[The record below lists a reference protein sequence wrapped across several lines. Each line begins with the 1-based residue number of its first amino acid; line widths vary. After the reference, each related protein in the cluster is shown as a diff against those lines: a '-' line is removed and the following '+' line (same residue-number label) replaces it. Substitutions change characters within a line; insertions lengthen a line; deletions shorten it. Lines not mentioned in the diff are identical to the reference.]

1 MKDNILK
8 KNKLIA
14 IFLLHILT
22 GLILLSCS
30 LEVNQDDNQEKQNKK
45 AKTKISKNENNS
57 SKMKKL
63 SKNAKNKK
71 TKDNLLGAINNVGNL
86 PRAASA
92 AALRQLNNA
101 LAQPNNALAQ
111 LNNALAQPNNANAL
125 NQIADPEVIELIQ
138 KILERSED
146 IVQISETDFNRGE
159 PDDQFEM
166 RADIFSQIFF
176 NADSIVT
183 FDDNEYLNERRIL
196 YTSLNFNE
204 DTILNLGRIL
214 SKLSKDPNYRSLVK
228 ETLINRGFSI
238 QLAIE
243 EISLRILNV
252 RDKLQ
257 HLNKPNLRTLYYDFN
272 QLIPLK
278 EKWLEDV
285 DDIIRNYNADPEL
298 RNDISKL
305 NAYIMA
311 KNSREQFSNIH
322 NIILNLMN
330 TTTNILTPIQ

>member
-1 MKDNILK
+1 MK

-71 TKDNLLGAINNVGNL
+71 TKDNLLGAINTAKNL

-101 LAQPNNALAQ
+101 LT
-111 LNNALAQPNNANAL
+111 QPNNANAL
-125 NQIADPEVIELIQ
+125 NQIADPEVIELLQ

-146 IVQISETDFNRGE
+146 IVRISETDFNRGE

-166 RADIFSQIFF
+166 KSDIFSQIFF
-176 NADSIVT
+176 NTGSTVT

-243 EISLRILNV
+243 EISLKILNV

>member
-1 MKDNILK
+1 MK

-71 TKDNLLGAINNVGNL
+71 TKDNLLGAINTVRNL
-86 PRAASA
+86 PKAASA
-92 AALRQLNNA
+92 AALR
-101 LAQPNNALAQ
+101 Q

-176 NADSIVT
+176 NADSTVT

-204 DTILNLGRIL
+204 NAILNLGRIL

-257 HLNKPNLRTLYYDFN
+257 HLNKPNLRTLYHDFN

>member
-1 MKDNILK
+1 MK

-30 LEVNQDDNQEKQNKK
+30 LEVNQDDNQEKQKK

-57 SKMKKL
+57 LKMKKL

-71 TKDNLLGAINNVGNL
+71 PTVDNLLVAINTLKNPPKTAGKNKSN
-86 PRAASA
+86 SA
-92 AALRQLNNA
+92 ALK
-101 LAQPNNALAQ
+101 
-111 LNNALAQPNNANAL
+111 QPNNANAL
-125 NQIADPEVIELIQ
+125 KQIDPEAKELIQ

-146 IVQISETDFNRGE
+146 IVQISEIDSNKGE

-166 RADIFSQIFF
+166 KAEIFSKIFF
-176 NADSIVT
+176 NAGSTVT
-183 FDDNEYLNERRIL
+183 FDDNEYVNERRIL

-204 DTILNLGRIL
+204 NTILNLGKIL
-214 SKLSKDPNYRSLVK
+214 SKLSQDSNYRSLVK

-252 RDKLQ
+252 KDKIQ
-257 HLNKPNLRTLYYDFN
+257 HLNKPNLKTLYHDFN
-272 QLIPLK
+272 KLIPLK
-278 EKWLEDV
+278 EKWLKDV
-285 DDIIRNYNADPEL
+285 DDIIKDYNANPEL
-298 RNDISKL
+298 RTDISKL
-305 NAYIMA
+305 NDYIIS
-311 KNSREQFSNIH
+311 KNSKAQFADIH
-322 NIILNLMN
+322 NIILNLIN
-330 TTTNILTPIQ
+330 TTTNILAPIQ

>member
-1 MKDNILK
+1 MK

-71 TKDNLLGAINNVGNL
+71 TKDNLLVAINTARNL
-86 PRAASA
+86 PKAASA

-101 LAQPNNALAQ
+101 LAQPNNA
-111 LNNALAQPNNANAL
+111 NAL
-125 NQIADPEVIELIQ
+125 NQIVDPEVIELIQ
-138 KILERSED
+138 KILERSGD
-146 IVQISETDFNRGE
+146 IVQISEIDFNKGE

-166 RADIFSQIFF
+166 KADIFSKIFF
-176 NADSIVT
+176 NADSTVT

-252 RDKLQ
+252 RDKIQ
-257 HLNKPNLRTLYYDFN
+257 HLNKPNLETLYYDFN

>member
-1 MKDNILK
+1 MKN
-8 KNKLIA
+8 NKLIA

-30 LEVNQDDNQEKQNKK
+30 LEVNQDDNQEKQKK

-71 TKDNLLGAINNVGNL
+71 PTVDNLLVAINTLKNPPKTAGKNK
-86 PRAASA
+86 PNSA
-92 AALRQLNNA
+92 ALK
-101 LAQPNNALAQ
+101 
-111 LNNALAQPNNANAL
+111 QPNNANAL
-125 NQIADPEVIELIQ
+125 KQIDPEAKELIQ

-146 IVQISETDFNRGE
+146 IVQISEIDSNKGE

-166 RADIFSQIFF
+166 KEEIFSKIFF
-176 NADSIVT
+176 NAGSTVT
-183 FDDNEYLNERRIL
+183 FDDNEYVNERRIL

-204 DTILNLGRIL
+204 NIILNLGKIL
-214 SKLSKDPNYRSLVK
+214 SKLSQDSNYRSLVK

-252 RDKLQ
+252 KDKIQ
-257 HLNKPNLRTLYYDFN
+257 HLNKPNLKTLYHDFN
-272 QLIPLK
+272 KLIPLK
-278 EKWLEDV
+278 EKWLKDV
-285 DDIIRNYNADPEL
+285 DDIIKDYNANPEL
-298 RNDISKL
+298 RTDISKL
-305 NAYIMA
+305 NDYIIS
-311 KNSREQFSNIH
+311 KNSKAQFADIH
-322 NIILNLMN
+322 NIILNLIN
-330 TTTNILTPIQ
+330 TTTNILAPIQ

>member
-1 MKDNILK
+1 M
-8 KNKLIA
+8 
-14 IFLLHILT
+14 
-22 GLILLSCS
+22 LSCS

-71 TKDNLLGAINNVGNL
+71 TKDNLLGAINTAKNL

-125 NQIADPEVIELIQ
+125 NQIADPEVIELLQ

-146 IVQISETDFNRGE
+146 IVRISETDFNRGE

-166 RADIFSQIFF
+166 KADIFSQIFF
-176 NADSIVT
+176 NADSTVT

-243 EISLRILNV
+243 EISLKILNV

>member
-1 MKDNILK
+1 MK

-30 LEVNQDDNQEKQNKK
+30 LEVNQDDNQEKQKK

-71 TKDNLLGAINNVGNL
+71 PTVDNLLVAINTLKNPPKTAGKNK
-86 PRAASA
+86 PNSA
-92 AALRQLNNA
+92 ALK
-101 LAQPNNALAQ
+101 
-111 LNNALAQPNNANAL
+111 QPNNANAL
-125 NQIADPEVIELIQ
+125 KQIDPEAKELIQ

-146 IVQISETDFNRGE
+146 IVQISEIDSNKGE

-166 RADIFSQIFF
+166 KAEIFSKIFF
-176 NADSIVT
+176 NAGSTVT
-183 FDDNEYLNERRIL
+183 FDDNEYVNERRIL

-204 DTILNLGRIL
+204 NTILNLGKIL
-214 SKLSKDPNYRSLVK
+214 SKLSQDSNYRSLVK

-252 RDKLQ
+252 KDKIQ
-257 HLNKPNLRTLYYDFN
+257 HLNKPNLKTLYHDFN
-272 QLIPLK
+272 KLIPLK
-278 EKWLEDV
+278 EKWLKDV
-285 DDIIRNYNADPEL
+285 DDIINDYNANPEL
-298 RNDISKL
+298 RTDISKL
-305 NAYIMA
+305 NDYIIS
-311 KNSREQFSNIH
+311 KNSKAQFADIH
-322 NIILNLMN
+322 NVILNLIN
-330 TTTNILTPIQ
+330 ATTNILAPIQ

>member
-1 MKDNILK
+1 MK

-71 TKDNLLGAINNVGNL
+71 TKDNLLGAINTAKNL
-86 PRAASA
+86 QRAASA
-92 AALRQLNNA
+92 AALR
-101 LAQPNNALAQ
+101 Q

-125 NQIADPEVIELIQ
+125 NQIADPEVIELLQ

-146 IVQISETDFNRGE
+146 IVRISETDFNRGE

-166 RADIFSQIFF
+166 KADIFSQIFF
-176 NADSIVT
+176 NADSTVT

-243 EISLRILNV
+243 EISLKILNV

>member
-1 MKDNILK
+1 MK
-8 KNKLIA
+8 
-14 IFLLHILT
+14 
-22 GLILLSCS
+22 
-30 LEVNQDDNQEKQNKK
+30 
-45 AKTKISKNENNS
+45 
-57 SKMKKL
+57 
-63 SKNAKNKK
+63 
-71 TKDNLLGAINNVGNL
+71 
-86 PRAASA
+86 
-92 AALRQLNNA
+92 
-101 LAQPNNALAQ
+101 
-111 LNNALAQPNNANAL
+111 
-125 NQIADPEVIELIQ
+125 
-138 KILERSED
+138 
-146 IVQISETDFNRGE
+146 
-159 PDDQFEM
+159 
-166 RADIFSQIFF
+166 ADIFSQIFF
-176 NADSIVT
+176 NADSTVT

-243 EISLRILNV
+243 EISLKILNV

-298 RNDISKL
+298 RNDILKL

>member
-1 MKDNILK
+1 M
-8 KNKLIA
+8 
-14 IFLLHILT
+14 
-22 GLILLSCS
+22 LSCS

-71 TKDNLLGAINNVGNL
+71 TKDNLLGAINTAKNL

-92 AALRQLNNA
+92 AALR
-101 LAQPNNALAQ
+101 Q

-125 NQIADPEVIELIQ
+125 NQIADPEVIELLQ

-146 IVQISETDFNRGE
+146 IVRISETDFNRGE

-166 RADIFSQIFF
+166 KADIFSQIFF
-176 NADSIVT
+176 NADSTVT

-243 EISLRILNV
+243 EISLKILNV

-322 NIILNLMN
+322 NIILN
-330 TTTNILTPIQ
+330 

>member
-1 MKDNILK
+1 ML
-8 KNKLIA
+8 
-14 IFLLHILT
+14 
-22 GLILLSCS
+22 
-30 LEVNQDDNQEKQNKK
+30 V
-45 AKTKISKNENNS
+45 
-57 SKMKKL
+57 
-63 SKNAKNKK
+63 
-71 TKDNLLGAINNVGNL
+71 AINTARNL
-86 PRAASA
+86 PKAASA
-92 AALRQLNNA
+92 AALRQS
-101 LAQPNNALAQ
+101 
-111 LNNALAQPNNANAL
+111 NNANAL
-125 NQIADPEVIELIQ
+125 NQIVDPEVIELIQ

-146 IVQISETDFNRGE
+146 IVQISEIDFNKGE

-166 RADIFSQIFF
+166 KADIFSKIFF
-176 NADSIVT
+176 NADSTVT

-243 EISLRILNV
+243 EISLKILNV
-252 RDKLQ
+252 RDKIQ
-257 HLNKPNLRTLYYDFN
+257 HLNKPNLETLYYDFN
-272 QLIPLK
+272 QLIQLK

>member
-1 MKDNILK
+1 MK

-30 LEVNQDDNQEKQNKK
+30 LEVNQDDNQERQNKK

-71 TKDNLLGAINNVGNL
+71 TKDNLLVAINTAKNL
-86 PRAASA
+86 PKAASA
-92 AALRQLNNA
+92 AALR
-101 LAQPNNALAQ
+101 
-111 LNNALAQPNNANAL
+111 QPNNANAL
-125 NQIADPEVIELIQ
+125 NQIVDPEAIELIQ

-146 IVQISETDFNRGE
+146 IVQISEIDFNKGE

-166 RADIFSQIFF
+166 KADIFSKIFF
-176 NADSIVT
+176 NADSTVT

-252 RDKLQ
+252 RDKIQ
-257 HLNKPNLRTLYYDFN
+257 HLNKPNLETLYYDFN
-272 QLIPLK
+272 QLIQLK

-285 DDIIRNYNADPEL
+285 DDIIKNYNADPEL

>member
-1 MKDNILK
+1 MK

-71 TKDNLLGAINNVGNL
+71 TKDNLLGAINNARNL
-86 PRAASA
+86 PKAASA
-92 AALRQLNNA
+92 AALRQ
-101 LAQPNNALAQ
+101 P
-111 LNNALAQPNNANAL
+111 NNALAQPNNANAL

-176 NADSIVT
+176 NADSTVT

-243 EISLRILNV
+243 EISLRILNA

-322 NIILNLMN
+322 NIIVNLMN

>member
-1 MKDNILK
+1 MK

-125 NQIADPEVIELIQ
+125 NQISDPEVIELIQ

>member
-1 MKDNILK
+1 MK

-71 TKDNLLGAINNVGNL
+71 TKDNLLGAINTAKNL

-101 LAQPNNALAQ
+101 LAQPNNA
-111 LNNALAQPNNANAL
+111 NAL
-125 NQIADPEVIELIQ
+125 NQIADPEFIELLQ

-146 IVQISETDFNRGE
+146 IVRISETDFNRGE

-166 RADIFSQIFF
+166 KSDIFSQIFF
-176 NADSIVT
+176 NTDSTVT

-243 EISLRILNV
+243 EISLKILNV

>member
-1 MKDNILK
+1 MK

-71 TKDNLLGAINNVGNL
+71 TKDNLLGAINTAKNL

-92 AALRQLNNA
+92 AALR
-101 LAQPNNALAQ
+101 Q

-125 NQIADPEVIELIQ
+125 NQIADPEVIELLQ

-146 IVQISETDFNRGE
+146 IVRISETDFNRGE

-166 RADIFSQIFF
+166 KSDIFSQIFF
-176 NADSIVT
+176 NTDSTVT

-243 EISLRILNV
+243 EISLKILNV

>member
-1 MKDNILK
+1 MK

-71 TKDNLLGAINNVGNL
+71 TKDNLLGAINTAKNL

-92 AALRQLNNA
+92 AALR
-101 LAQPNNALAQ
+101 Q

-125 NQIADPEVIELIQ
+125 NQIADPEVIELLQ

-146 IVQISETDFNRGE
+146 IVRISETDFNRGE

-166 RADIFSQIFF
+166 KADIFSQIFF
-176 NADSIVT
+176 NADSTVT

-243 EISLRILNV
+243 EISLKILNV

>member
-1 MKDNILK
+1 MK

-71 TKDNLLGAINNVGNL
+71 TKDNLLVAINTARNL
-86 PRAASA
+86 SKAASA
-92 AALRQLNNA
+92 AALRQS
-101 LAQPNNALAQ
+101 
-111 LNNALAQPNNANAL
+111 NNANAL
-125 NQIADPEVIELIQ
+125 NQIVDPEAIELIQ

-146 IVQISETDFNRGE
+146 IVQISEIDFNKGE

-166 RADIFSQIFF
+166 KADIFSKIFF
-176 NADSIVT
+176 NADSTVT

-252 RDKLQ
+252 RDKIQ
-257 HLNKPNLRTLYYDFN
+257 HLNKPNLETLYYDFN
-272 QLIPLK
+272 QLIQLK

>member
-1 MKDNILK
+1 MK

-71 TKDNLLGAINNVGNL
+71 TKDNLLVAINTARNL
-86 PRAASA
+86 PKAASA
-92 AALRQLNNA
+92 AALRQS
-101 LAQPNNALAQ
+101 
-111 LNNALAQPNNANAL
+111 NNANAL
-125 NQIADPEVIELIQ
+125 NQIVDPEVIELIQ

-146 IVQISETDFNRGE
+146 IVQISEIDFNKGE

-166 RADIFSQIFF
+166 KADIFSKIFF
-176 NADSIVT
+176 NADSTVT

-252 RDKLQ
+252 RDKIQ
-257 HLNKPNLRTLYYDFN
+257 HLNKPNLETLYYDFN
-272 QLIPLK
+272 QLIQLK

>member
-1 MKDNILK
+1 MK

-45 AKTKISKNENNS
+45 TKTKISKNENNS

-71 TKDNLLGAINNVGNL
+71 TKDNLLGAINNVRNL

-92 AALRQLNNA
+92 AALR
-101 LAQPNNALAQ
+101 Q

-166 RADIFSQIFF
+166 KADIFSKIFF
-176 NADSIVT
+176 NADSTVT

-252 RDKLQ
+252 RDKIQ
-257 HLNKPNLRTLYYDFN
+257 HLNKPNLETLYYDFN

>member
-1 MKDNILK
+1 
-8 KNKLIA
+8 
-14 IFLLHILT
+14 
-22 GLILLSCS
+22 
-30 LEVNQDDNQEKQNKK
+30 
-45 AKTKISKNENNS
+45 
-57 SKMKKL
+57 
-63 SKNAKNKK
+63 
-71 TKDNLLGAINNVGNL
+71 
-86 PRAASA
+86 
-92 AALRQLNNA
+92 
-101 LAQPNNALAQ
+101 
-111 LNNALAQPNNANAL
+111 NNALAQPNNANAL
-125 NQIADPEVIELIQ
+125 NQIADPEVIELLQ

-146 IVQISETDFNRGE
+146 IVRISETDFNRGE

-166 RADIFSQIFF
+166 KADIFSQIFF
-176 NADSIVT
+176 NADSTVT

-243 EISLRILNV
+243 EISLKILNV

>member
-1 MKDNILK
+1 MK

-63 SKNAKNKK
+63 SKNAKNQK
-71 TKDNLLGAINNVGNL
+71 TKDNLLGAINTAKNL

-125 NQIADPEVIELIQ
+125 NQIADPEVIELLQ

-146 IVQISETDFNRGE
+146 IVRISETDFNRGE

-166 RADIFSQIFF
+166 KADIFSQIFF
-176 NADSIVT
+176 NADSTVT

-243 EISLRILNV
+243 EISLKILNV

>member
-1 MKDNILK
+1 MK

-71 TKDNLLGAINNVGNL
+71 TKDNLLVAINTARNL
-86 PRAASA
+86 PKAASA
-92 AALRQLNNA
+92 AALRQS
-101 LAQPNNALAQ
+101 
-111 LNNALAQPNNANAL
+111 NNANAL
-125 NQIADPEVIELIQ
+125 NQIVDPEVIELIQ

-146 IVQISETDFNRGE
+146 IVQISEIDFNKGE

-166 RADIFSQIFF
+166 KADIFSKIFF
-176 NADSIVT
+176 NADSTVT

-243 EISLRILNV
+243 EISLKILNV
-252 RDKLQ
+252 RDKIQ
-257 HLNKPNLRTLYYDFN
+257 HLNKPNLETLYYDFN
-272 QLIPLK
+272 QLIQLK

>member
-1 MKDNILK
+1 MK

-71 TKDNLLGAINNVGNL
+71 TKDNLLGAINTAKNL

-125 NQIADPEVIELIQ
+125 NQIADPEVIELLQ

-146 IVQISETDFNRGE
+146 IVRISETDFNRGE

-166 RADIFSQIFF
+166 KADIFSQIFF
-176 NADSIVT
+176 NADSTVT

-243 EISLRILNV
+243 EISLKILNV

>member
-1 MKDNILK
+1 MKN
-8 KNKLIA
+8 NKLIA

-30 LEVNQDDNQEKQNKK
+30 LEVNQDDNQEKQKK

-71 TKDNLLGAINNVGNL
+71 PTVDNLLVAINTLKNPPKTAGKNK
-86 PRAASA
+86 PNSA
-92 AALRQLNNA
+92 ALK
-101 LAQPNNALAQ
+101 QPNNT
-111 LNNALAQPNNANAL
+111 NALK
-125 NQIADPEVIELIQ
+125 QIDPEAKELIQ

-146 IVQISETDFNRGE
+146 IVQISEIDSNKGE

-166 RADIFSQIFF
+166 KAEIFSKIFF
-176 NADSIVT
+176 NAGSTVT
-183 FDDNEYLNERRIL
+183 FDDNEYVNERRIL

-204 DTILNLGRIL
+204 NTILNLGKIL
-214 SKLSKDPNYRSLVK
+214 SKLSQDSNYRSLVK

-252 RDKLQ
+252 KDKIQ
-257 HLNKPNLRTLYYDFN
+257 HLNKPNLKTLYHDFN
-272 QLIPLK
+272 KLIPLK
-278 EKWLEDV
+278 EKWLKDV
-285 DDIIRNYNADPEL
+285 DDIIKDYNANPEL
-298 RNDISKL
+298 RTDISKL
-305 NAYIMA
+305 NDYIIS
-311 KNSREQFSNIH
+311 KNSKAQFADIH
-322 NIILNLMN
+322 NIILNLIN
-330 TTTNILTPIQ
+330 TTTNILAPIQ

>member
-1 MKDNILK
+1 MK

>member
-71 TKDNLLGAINNVGNL
+71 TKDNLLGAINTAKNL

-125 NQIADPEVIELIQ
+125 NQIADPEVIELLQ

-146 IVQISETDFNRGE
+146 IVRISETDFNRGE

-166 RADIFSQIFF
+166 KADIFSQIFF
-176 NADSIVT
+176 NADSTVT

-243 EISLRILNV
+243 EISLKILNV

>member
-1 MKDNILK
+1 MK

-30 LEVNQDDNQEKQNKK
+30 LEVNQDDNQEKQKK

-57 SKMKKL
+57 LKMKKL

-71 TKDNLLGAINNVGNL
+71 PTVDNLLVAINTLKNPPKTAGKNK
-86 PRAASA
+86 PNSA
-92 AALRQLNNA
+92 ALK
-101 LAQPNNALAQ
+101 
-111 LNNALAQPNNANAL
+111 QPNNANAL
-125 NQIADPEVIELIQ
+125 KQIDPEAKELIQ

-146 IVQISETDFNRGE
+146 IVQISEIDSNKGE

-166 RADIFSQIFF
+166 KAEIFSKIFF
-176 NADSIVT
+176 NAGSTVT
-183 FDDNEYLNERRIL
+183 FDDKEYVNERRIL

-204 DTILNLGRIL
+204 NTILNLGKIL
-214 SKLSKDPNYRSLVK
+214 SKLSQDSNYRSLVK

-252 RDKLQ
+252 KDKIQ
-257 HLNKPNLRTLYYDFN
+257 HLNKPNLKTLYHDFN
-272 QLIPLK
+272 KLIPLK
-278 EKWLEDV
+278 EKWLKDV
-285 DDIIRNYNADPEL
+285 DDIIKYYNANPEL
-298 RNDISKL
+298 RTDISKL
-305 NAYIMA
+305 NDYIIS
-311 KNSREQFSNIH
+311 KNSKAQFADIH
-322 NIILNLMN
+322 NIILNLIN
-330 TTTNILTPIQ
+330 TTTNILAPIQ